1 LTFHRAFI
9 FEKKSKNQLKGSVVV
24 KIYHQKQ
31 LFLSIHYQSC
41 LPLAFTDCERHFF
54 VKTTRIPLVLHT
66 GLFLFPL
73 VLSLSLALEERVRLE
88 VSSGRQ
94 WRILPKTH
102 NPSPP
107 SLSSLLAAAPSP
119 ETFDPAPTMSSLY
132 LPSMSP
138 RVRAPRSPP
147 CLSVSKSPGR
157 RHRW

>member
-1 LTFHRAFI
+1 VNDI
-9 FEKKSKNQLKGSVVV
+9 
-24 KIYHQKQ
+24 
-31 LFLSIHYQSC
+31 
-41 LPLAFTDCERHFF
+41 FF
-54 VKTTRIPLVLHT
+54 VKITRIPLVLHT

-119 ETFDPAPTMSSLY
+119 ETFDPAPTMSSLPPVY
-132 LPSMSP
+132 EPPSPSSQVTALPL
-138 RVRAPRSPP
+138 RLQVPRSPP
-147 CLSVSKSPGR
+147 PLVSPAGLLPASIHSLPAGNTR
-157 RHRW
+157 